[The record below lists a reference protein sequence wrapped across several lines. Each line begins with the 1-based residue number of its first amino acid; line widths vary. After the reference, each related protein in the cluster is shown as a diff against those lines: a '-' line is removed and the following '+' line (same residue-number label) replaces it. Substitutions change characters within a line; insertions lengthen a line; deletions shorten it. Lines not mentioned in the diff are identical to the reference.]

1 MLSPFDSYREII
13 PDYEKF
19 VEALQHPLPTHLRV
33 NLLKTEIEPVI
44 KKMNARGMILIGV
57 TERDPSLF
65 LAPNPVLRG
74 NLLDHVLGNIHFQAL
89 TSCLT
94 SLILAPE
101 PESSVLD
108 LCASPGG
115 KCSHMAQMMNN
126 TGLIVANEPDAGRQV
141 ALSYNLARL
150 GVLNTVVTRYQA
162 QDFPPRVGF
171 DYVLVDVPCSG
182 EGRYRVP
189 AKMMRYGESNW
200 AKKLRNLQKKIIS
213 RAFEL
218 LRPGGA
224 MVYSTCTY
232 NPLEN
237 EGIVDALLKERRD
250 ARLLPIECDFP
261 YAAGV
266 LSWNEEVY
274 ESELQMAARFYPH
287 QLDSV
292 GFFMAKI
299 TRRE

>member
-1 MLSPFDSYREII
+1 VII

-33 NLLKTEIEPVI
+33 NLLKTEVAPVI
-44 KKMNARGMILIGV
+44 KKMNAMGMALIAV
-57 TERDPSLF
+57 IERDPSLF
-65 LAPNPVLRG
+65 LMPNPVLRG

-115 KCSHMAQMMNN
+115 KCSHVAQLMNN

-162 QDFPPRVGF
+162 QDFPLKESF

-182 EGRYRVP
+182 EGRFRFP
-189 AKMMRYGESNW
+189 GKMIWYGESNW
-200 AKKLRNLQKKIIS
+200 AGKLRNLQKRIMS
-213 RAFEL
+213 RAFDL

-250 ARLLPIECDFP
+250 AALLPIECGFP
-261 YAAGV
+261 YASGV

-274 ESELQMAARFYPH
+274 ESELQKAARFYPH

>member
-1 MLSPFDSYREII
+1 MLSPFHSYREII

-19 VEALQHPLPTHLRV
+19 VEALQRPLPTHLRI
-33 NLLKTEIEPVI
+33 NLLKTEIAPVV
-44 KKMNARGMILIGV
+44 KKMNAMGMTLIAV

-65 LAPNPVLRG
+65 LAPNATLRG

-89 TSCLT
+89 TSCLA

-101 PESSVLD
+101 SESSVLD

-115 KCSHMAQMMNN
+115 KCSHMAQLMKN

-141 ALSYNLARL
+141 ALNYNLARL

-162 QDFPPRVGF
+162 QDFPPRMGF
-171 DYVLVDVPCSG
+171 DYILVDVPCTG
-182 EGRYRVP
+182 EGRFRVP
-189 AKMMRYGESNW
+189 AKMMPYRESSW
-200 AKKLRNLQKKIIS
+200 AKRLRNLQRKIIS
-213 RAFEL
+213 RAFDL
-218 LRPGGA
+218 LKPRGA

-250 ARLLPIECDFP
+250 AGLLPIECGFP

-266 LSWNEEVY
+266 LAWNGEVY
-274 ESELQMAARFYPH
+274 ESELQKAARFYPH